1 MDVLG
6 SSQHVLN
13 RRQLLISF
21 IAWVILIFSGFEAEM
36 STEEIIGK
44 ILSKHPETLRK
55 DLLERLERE
64 RRKTGG
70 FISDNSLLQMI
81 AADFGVEVSV
91 KTITPALSTRDL
103 VPSLSDVTVVGR
115 VIAVFAA
122 KTFGPKKGGRVASL
136 LIADKSDIL
145 RVVLWSDK
153 ANLIECGEIKVGQIV
168 RFSHCYTKE
177 DRGGRVEL
185 HVGEKGEIETNP
197 QDAEGED
204 YPTIS
209 RFTTKIGELIQ
220 AHKNKRVNTVG
231 MVKELFPASA
241 FKREDSSS
249 GRVMRFTLADETG
262 EIPVVVWNERVDE
275 LEKTLK
281 KGTRL
286 QIVNA
291 KVKKAAG
298 EGLEVHVD
306 AGTYA
311 EVLVPDGDFSKT
323 ADLKEGL
330 NRVDVEGEV
339 VTSPMVRNIKTSKGE
354 LVQLAVFELKDEAGR
369 VWVSAWR
376 RHADFVKNLKIGDKI
391 IIRNSYVKRGFG
403 DQVELST
410 RDTTSITKK

>member
-1 MDVLG
+1 
-6 SSQHVLN
+6 
-13 RRQLLISF
+13 
-21 IAWVILIFSGFEAEM
+21 M
-36 STEEIIGK
+36 STEEIIEK
-44 ILSKHPETLRK
+44 ILSKRPETSRE

-64 RRKTGG
+64 RRKTSG
-70 FISDNSLLQMI
+70 FISDKSLLRMI

-91 KTITPALSTRDL
+91 KTITPALSIRDL
-103 VPSLSDVTVVGR
+103 VPGLSDVTVVGR
-115 VIAVFAA
+115 VVAVFAP
-122 KTFGPKKGGRVASL
+122 KTFGPEKGGKVASL
-136 LIADKSDIL
+136 LIADKNDTL
-145 RVVLWSDK
+145 RVVLWDDK
-153 ANLIECGEIKVGQIV
+153 TDIVGCGEVKVGQIV

-177 DRGGRVEL
+177 DRGGRVES
-185 HVGEKGEIETNP
+185 HVGEKGEIEINP
-197 QDAEGED
+197 QDAEGKD

-209 RFTTKIGELIQ
+209 RFTTKIGELTQ
-220 AHKNKRVNTVG
+220 AHKNKRVNTTG
-231 MVKELFPASA
+231 TVKELFAASA

-262 EIPVVVWNERVDE
+262 ERPVVVWNERVDE

-291 KVKKAAG
+291 KVKKAVG

-306 AGTYA
+306 AGTYVEA
-311 EVLVPDGDFSKT
+311 LAPNENFLKT

-339 VTSPMVRNIKTSKGE
+339 VTSPMVRSIKTSKGE

-376 RHADFVKNLKIGDKI
+376 RHADFVKNLKTGDKI
-391 IIRNSYVKRGFG
+391 IIRNAYVKRGFG

-410 RDTTSITKK
+410 RNTTSITKK